1 MKLFKFIFSP
11 TGGTQKAADILA
23 EGLAACGNIPDT
35 MTETIDLTDYSADF
49 GAVCLAPEDIALIA
63 VPSYAGRVPEDA
75 MERLAAVRGNGAR
88 AVLLCVY
95 GNRAFEDTPAEL
107 ADGAERA
114 GFKTAAAAAA
124 IAEHSIAHTYAPAAG
139 RPDAQDEE
147 CLKAYAG
154 KIWEKLSGEECPAP
168 AIPGNRPY
176 KKRGAMEMIPQA
188 NEGCTKCGLCAE
200 KCPVQ
205 AIDRNDPHIVN
216 REQCIYC
223 MRCVS
228 VCPLSVREI
237 NPAAVQKVALMLQ
250 TVSPARRECE
260 LFL

>member
-1 MKLFKFIFSP
+1 M
-11 TGGTQKAADILA
+11 G
-23 EGLAACGNIPDT
+23 DT
-35 MTETIDLTDYSADF
+35 F
-49 GAVCLAPEDIALIA
+49 G
-63 VPSYAGRVPEDA
+63 
-75 MERLAAVRGNGAR
+75 
-88 AVLLCVY
+88 
-95 GNRAFEDTPAEL
+95 EL
-107 ADGAERA
+107 AKGAKLVE
-114 GFKTAAAAAA
+114 FKTAAAAAA

-154 KIWEKLSGEECPAP
+154 KIWEKLSREECPAP

-223 MRCVS
+223 MRCIS
-228 VCPLSVREI
+228 VCPLSVRKI